1 MRNFSHLN
9 KQTAPEAGKQLST
22 GQFNRESGFTLLD
35 LSIAVAILSVMA
47 TLAMSNFQNY
57 VARAKQAEA
66 KRNLASLFAA
76 EKAFHSEWGAYTG
89 DFRDLGLEVSG
100 STLRYNFGFA
110 TAGAPVGGNFV
121 PSSIG
126 GCAVG
131 SASNT
136 SSSCALTTA
145 TSSAATVAFSAAPAA
160 GGCGAGE
167 DPSGSSYRAS
177 AVGSLGGGTPDI
189 WTMDE
194 GNHLCNNQHG
204 SMGGTAVAAGGGGGA
219 GGPGAAAAATGGAT
233 LPTPIP

>member
-1 MRNFSHLN
+1 MRNDFLLH
-9 KQTAPEAGKQLST
+9 KPAAPDSNLPLSAGQLS
-22 GQFNRESGFTLLD
+22 QESGFTLLD

-66 KRNLASLFAA
+66 KRNLASLFAT
-76 EKAFHSEWGAYTG
+76 EKVFQSEWGAYTG

-100 STLRYNFGFA
+100 VALRYNFGFA
-110 TAGAPVGGNFV
+110 TSGAPVGGNFV

-131 SASNT
+131 TASNT
-136 SSSCALTTA
+136 GSSCALTTA
-145 TSSAATVAFSAAPAA
+145 ASSAATVAFAAAPAA

-204 SMGGTAVAAGGGGGA
+204 SMGGTAVAAAGGGA
-219 GGPGAAAAATGGAT
+219 GGPAAAAVAAGGAT
-233 LPTPIP
+233 LPTPIH